1 MREDFKLLL
10 PKLPEPYRSQL
21 VANYD
26 PNYYTKPEKIIS
38 VIQLIGC
45 SFSWAASPQKFDYW
59 NGISIRAASN
69 EFDSPQP
76 DNEPV
81 VNGAVS
87 PMNKRTLA
95 RSGTP
100 RKRIGSHTTPRK
112 QTAIDF
118 MEATRKAAEAYGIE
132 VEFKFFTQ
140 K

>member
-26 PNYYTKPEKIIS
+26 PEYYPLVRRITS
-38 VIQLIGC
+38 VIELIGC
-45 SFSWAASPQKFDYW
+45 SFDWEHSPEKFEHW
-59 NGISIRAASN
+59 RALSARANAN
-69 EFDSPQP
+69 EFDSPP
-76 DNEPV
+76 PSNEPV

-87 PMNKRTLA
+87 PMNKRTRA
-95 RSGTP
+95 RSG
-100 RKRIGSHTTPRK
+100 TPRK

-118 MEATRKAAEAYGIE
+118 MEATRKAAKAYGIE
-132 VEFKFFTQ
+132 VEFKFYTQ

>member
-1 MREDFKLLL
+1 MREDFKLLI

-26 PNYYTKPEKIIS
+26 PEYYTHPEETTTVFK
-38 VIQLIGC
+38 LIAC
-45 SFSWAASPQKFDYW
+45 SFSWCNSPEGTKYWSALAA
-59 NGISIRAASN
+59 RANAN
-69 EFDSPQP
+69 EFDTPQP

-87 PMNKRTLA
+87 PMNKRTRA

-100 RKRIGSHTTPRK
+100 RNRIGSHTTHRK

-132 VEFKFFTQ
+132 VEFKFL
-140 K
+140 